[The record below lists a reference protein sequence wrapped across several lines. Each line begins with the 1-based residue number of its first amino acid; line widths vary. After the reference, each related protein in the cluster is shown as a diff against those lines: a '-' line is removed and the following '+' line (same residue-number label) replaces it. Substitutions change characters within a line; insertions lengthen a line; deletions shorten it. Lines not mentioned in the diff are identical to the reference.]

1 MQQIYFLSILDLHAS
16 CSKLARILQQKRL
29 ERYII
34 RTMFDNVMK
43 INFMVLQ
50 VEMNRFYYL
59 MPKSKPE
66 VKYQNKLKKIY
77 KHFLLN
83 IFQVSVCFVYYK
95 LQYFS
100 KSIHYCVCDTVHVTV
115 VKHSNFSISHHYQ
128 NLKIQNKT
136 KTITWEDD
144 IILCIHLINFNVIHV
159 VKYIILSKF
168 IISVNFRERTIQNN
182 VKSTLH
188 WNRSTLFLEF

>member
-66 VKYQNKLKKIY
+66 VKYQNKLKKYI
-77 KHFLLN
+77 N
-83 IFQVSVCFVYYK
+83 IFCWVFFKFLFVSYITS
-95 LQYFS
+95 FS
-100 KSIHYCVCDTVHVTV
+100 T
-115 VKHSNFSISHHYQ
+115 FP
-128 NLKIQNKT
+128 NL
-136 KTITWEDD
+136 
-144 IILCIHLINFNVIHV
+144 
-159 VKYIILSKF
+159 YIIVFAIQSMLQLSSIQTF
-168 IISVNFRERTIQNN
+168 QYHIII
-182 VKSTLH
+182 KI
-188 WNRSTLFLEF
+188 